1 LYNSEKEKLQM
12 KQHVTIVGALHIGLS
27 LLTLLAG
34 VIVAVILVGT
44 GLLVAPAQG
53 GEEALPILLGVG
65 LGVGL
70 FLVILSIP
78 GIVGGWGLL
87 KYKPWARILVMILAV
102 IDLLNIP
109 IGTAVGV
116 YSLWVLL
123 QPETEKLF
131 AEAPGS

>member
-1 LYNSEKEKLQM
+1 
-12 KQHVTIVGALHIGLS
+12 
-27 LLTLLAG
+27 
-34 VIVAVILVGT
+34 
-44 GLLVAPAQG
+44 
-53 GEEALPILLGVG
+53 
-65 LGVGL
+65 
-70 FLVILSIP
+70 
-78 GIVGGWGLL
+78 
-87 KYKPWARILVMILAV
+87 MILAV

>member
-1 LYNSEKEKLQM
+1 M

-27 LLTLLAG
+27 LLTLFAG
-34 VIVAVILVGT
+34 VIVAVVLVAT

-53 GEEALPILLGVG
+53 GKEALPILLAVG

-70 FLVILSIP
+70 LLVVLSVP

-87 KYKPWARILVMILAV
+87 KYKQWARILVIVLAV
-102 IDLLNIP
+102 IDLINFP

-123 QPETEKLF
+123 QGETEKLF
-131 AEAPGS
+131 AGVESV